1 MSNSNSLRGWSFF
14 LRLAGGA
21 LLAGIIFFVIG
32 AIFFRLLFAWGI
44 LGFFLFLVVIGL
56 LAGWWSDRK
65 AKAQREAELSD

>member
-1 MSNSNSLRGWSFF
+1 MSDSNSLRGWGFF

-21 LLAGIIFFVIG
+21 LLAGLIFFVL
-32 AIFFRLLFAWGI
+32 ALIFFKALFAWGI